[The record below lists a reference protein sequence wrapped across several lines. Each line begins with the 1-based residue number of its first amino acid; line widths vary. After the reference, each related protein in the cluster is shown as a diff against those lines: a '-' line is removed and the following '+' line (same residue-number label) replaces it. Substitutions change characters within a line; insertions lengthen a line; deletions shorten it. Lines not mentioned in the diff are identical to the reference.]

1 LQYKLTV
8 ITDAT
13 TTTDIVDATPEPSIV
28 TTTEIVVG
36 GRDPWHRHKIK
47 HWIHQWDSGK
57 KGGKGGDDKDQDEN
71 EDMDEEE
78 KNEWKE
84 KGVDPDQHDKD
95 FDFGGKKPHKK
106 PAHRFDYYY
115 EDEEE
120 EHF

>member
-1 LQYKLTV
+1 MLHCNRNQPY
-8 ITDAT
+8 
-13 TTTDIVDATPEPSIV
+13 IVDEATPTDTL
-28 TTTEIVVG
+28 TTTEIVAA
-36 GRDPWHRHKIK
+36 GRDPWHRHRVK

-57 KGGKGGDDKDQDEN
+57 KGGQGKDKDHDDEQ
-71 EDMDEEE
+71 DMDQEE
-78 KNEWKE
+78 KDEWKE
-84 KGVDPDQHDKD
+84 KGVDPEEHDKD